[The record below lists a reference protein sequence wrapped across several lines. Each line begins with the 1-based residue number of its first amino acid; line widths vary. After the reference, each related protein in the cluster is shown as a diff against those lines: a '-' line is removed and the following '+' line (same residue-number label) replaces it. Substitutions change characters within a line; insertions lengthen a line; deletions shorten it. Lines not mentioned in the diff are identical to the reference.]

1 MCIRAKLNPIVSKIM
16 IVLLTGNDY
25 SIISASSYRLQS
37 RFLYRSLSTSCCVDQ
52 KYPLVKAPE
61 SIRLFYMKHS

>member
-37 RFLYRSLSTSCCVDQ
+37 CVDQ